1 MKNDRIPDQHLGL
14 VCYAERSFL
23 KFEKTKCLPP
33 ITILCK
39 TLIVLTFLTLFC
51 CNLLESFKISYNH

>member
-23 KFEKTKCLPP
+23 KFEKTILPP

-39 TLIVLTFLTLFC
+39 TLITPTFLTLFC
-51 CNLLESFKISYNH
+51 CNLLESFKISYNL